1 MPLYSNQIASFF
13 IKIQQFLEIKSKSML
28 DRKTFLILKLVMIP
42 SEENI
47 KDELFTVDSIRY
59 VK

>member
-1 MPLYSNQIASFF
+1 
-13 IKIQQFLEIKSKSML
+13 ML